1 METTT
6 ESLLPRLLTTA
17 EVAALL
23 RCSRVH
29 VIRLARD
36 GGLPRPLRIG
46 AILRWREDVILEWL
60 ESGALHVADERGDSD
75 G

>member
-6 ESLLPRLLTTA
+6 NAALPRLLTTA

-36 GGLPRPLRIG
+36 GGLPKPLRIG

-60 ESGALHVADERGDSD
+60 KSGAPHEADRRGDSD